1 MKKIV
6 LFPVVLFLACGC
18 VDSPKNCVPC
28 PVPYETSAASA
39 AFPVIAE
46 GFAGATCEVDARVS
60 ADGKVFAIDSS
71 KAGSEFAWRRY
82 GLATKKGLLSKGNRY
97 VISFDAKVEGF
108 GKDAFLYVL
117 VRPRTEPSSHLDAGS
132 FAVRPVTNGWQHVE
146 LPCAIDADMDYRVQ
160 IHSHNR
166 IKAEMRNFTVRRK
179 PPMTFTPISGTPE
192 KWTADVPDV
201 PKGAKEFD
209 VDLPQA
215 GTGLVLDAAAF
226 GVSESN
232 PDNTKALLA
241 ALAAAKE
248 RKASRLVVKKGFYR
262 LTGNASITLE
272 GLTNFTFDAQ
282 GSTFQAFRRS
292 QAFMD
297 IQNCTRTRVMN
308 FKLDWDW
315 AKDPLASLVK
325 VTKVDANSFEFTFV
339 DYTAFPR
346 RDMRLAIISAFDP
359 KTRSVGIEDGVTR
372 GFEFVRG
379 RNKKTDYTWVAPN
392 VVRVKEAPGRL
403 AVGQL
408 YRLQHYYYD
417 MNGFTLGGNEHLRLE
432 NIDVLST
439 PGHAFVMSGTQK
451 YTLFD
456 HVNIVAPKND
466 PRRVITCTADHL
478 HVARSCGFIK
488 LENCEFSLGADD
500 IFNMHDNSGFAR
512 KHGTR
517 TVRTQNARAM
527 ASAKLGATIELRH
540 GDYSPTGFFGRLV
553 DRKVIDAKK
562 AVFDLTFDQ
571 DVPEQTT
578 DGFVLFDWTYDTHN
592 VIVRNCFFHD
602 NRARGLLILARDVT
616 VENNV
621 FRHHEMGAI
630 KIETGYTFN
639 VWSEGYGVSNVVIRG
654 NLFDNV
660 NPSGSNGGHRQ
671 RSVYTGIYLR
681 TDPSPDTTDYPIIRD
696 ILFEKNT
703 FRDSCG
709 VVGYL
714 TSVKN
719 IIFRDNVFDDPTPR
733 KKELAYRA
741 QFYLSNAR
749 DVKILNNTYIA
760 SPNVKA
766 PGVEWDPL
774 TCERVLIQGN
784 RVESK

>member
-6 LFPVVLFLACGC
+6 LWSAALFLVCGC
-18 VDSPKNCVPC
+18 VDSPKNCAPC
-28 PVPYETSAASA
+28 PVPYERGVADKN
-39 AFPVIAE
+39 FPLIAE
-46 GFAGATCEVDARVS
+46 GFTEATCEHDARVS
-60 ADGKVFAIDSS
+60 ADGKTLSIDSS
-71 KAGSEFAWRRY
+71 MLGSEFAWRRY
-82 GLATKKGLLSKGNRY
+82 ALATKKGLLTAKNRY

-117 VRPRTEPSSHLDAGS
+117 VRPRTEPSNHFDAGT
-132 FAVRPVTNGWQHVE
+132 FAVRPETKDWQHVE
-146 LPCAIDADMDYRVQ
+146 LPFEIDADRDYYLQV
-160 IHSHNR
+160 HSHNR
-166 IKAEMRNFTVRRK
+166 IKAELRNFKVQRK
-179 PPMTFTPISGTPE
+179 PPMRFTPIAGMPE
-192 KWTADVPDV
+192 KWTANVPDA
-201 PKGAKEFD
+201 PRGAKEFD
-209 VDLPQA
+209 VDLPRA
-215 GTGLVLDAAAF
+215 GTGPVLDAATF

-232 PDNTKALLA
+232 PDNAKALLA

-248 RKASRLVVKKGFYR
+248 RRASRLEVKKGFYR
-262 LTGNASITLE
+262 LTGNASITLD
-272 GLTNFTFDAQ
+272 GLTDFTFDAK
-282 GSTFQAFRRS
+282 GSTFQSCRS
-292 QAFMD
+292 SRAFMD

-325 VTKVDANSFEFTFV
+325 VTKVDTNSFDFTFV

-417 MNGFTLGGNEHLRLE
+417 MNGFTLNSNEHLRLE

-439 PGHAFVMSGTQK
+439 PGHAFVMGGTQK

-456 HVNIVAPKND
+456 HVNIVAPKDD

-478 HVARSCGFIK
+478 HVSKSRGFIK
-488 LENCEFSLGADD
+488 MENCEFSLGADD
-500 IFNMHDNSGFAR
+500 IFNMHDCSGFAR
-512 KHGTR
+512 KIGPR
-517 TVRTQNARAM
+517 TVRTQNARVM
-527 ASAKLGATIELRH
+527 AHAKMGATIELRH
-540 GDYSPTGFFGRLV
+540 GDYSPTGFFGKLV

-562 AVFDLTFDQ
+562 SVFDLTFDL
-571 DVPEQTT
+571 DIPEQTT

-602 NRARGLLILARDVT
+602 NRARGILILARDVT
-616 VENNV
+616 IENNV

-660 NPSGSNGGHRQ
+660 NPSGSNAGHRQ

-696 ILFEKNT
+696 ILFENNT
-703 FRDSCG
+703 FRDTCG
-709 VVGYL
+709 VIGYL

-719 IIFRDNVFDDPTPR
+719 IIFRDNVFEDPTPR
-733 KKELAYRA
+733 RKELDYRA

-774 TCERVLIQGN
+774 TCDRVLIQGN
-784 RVESK
+784 RVKAK

>member
-1 MKKIV
+1 MKKNVLLSMMLSIV
-6 LFPVVLFLACGC
+6 SGC
-18 VDSPKNCVPC
+18 VDTNKNEVPGE
-28 PVPYETSAASA
+28 VSYERGVADRN
-39 AFPVIAE
+39 FPIIVE
-46 GFAGATCEVDARVS
+46 GFAGTACENGARLS
-60 ADGKVFAIDSS
+60 ADGKILSIDGS
-71 KAGSEFAWRRY
+71 KSGRDFVWRRY
-82 GLATKKGLLSKGNRY
+82 ALATKPGLLAATNRY
-97 VISFDAKVEGF
+97 ALSFDAKVQGLDENS
-108 GKDAFLYVL
+108 FLYVL
-117 VRPRTEPSSHLDAGS
+117 VRPRTASSDRLDAGTV
-132 FAVRPVTNGWQHVE
+132 AVRPVTNGWQHVE
-146 LPCAIDADMDYRVQ
+146 LPFSVNTNMDYCVQ
-160 IHSHNR
+160 IHSRNR
-166 IKAEMRNFTVRRK
+166 IKAEIRNFTLRWN
-179 PPMTFTPISGTPE
+179 PPMMFTPIAGTQE
-192 KWTADVPDV
+192 KWTALVPDV

-209 VDLPQA
+209 VNLPRA

-232 PDNTKALLA
+232 SDNTAALAA

-248 RKASRLVVKKGFYR
+248 RKASRLEIRKGFYR
-262 LTGNASITLE
+262 FTSNASITLE
-272 GLTNFTFDAQ
+272 GMTDFTFDAK
-282 GSTFQAFRRS
+282 GSTFQSLRRRCE
-292 QAFMD
+292 FME
-297 IQNCTRTRVMN
+297 ILNCKRTRVMN
-308 FKLDWDW
+308 FKLDWNW
-315 AKDPLASLVK
+315 TKDPLASLVK
-325 VTKVDANSFEFTFV
+325 VTKIAENSFDLTFV
-339 DYTAFPR
+339 DYSEFPR

-359 KTRSVGIEDGVTR
+359 KTRSVGVEDGVTR
-372 GFEFVRG
+372 GFEFRRG
-379 RNKKTDYTWVAPN
+379 LNKKTNYTWAAPN
-392 VVRVKEAPGRL
+392 VVRVNETPGRL

-417 MNGFTLGGNEHLRLE
+417 MNGFGLDGNEHLRLE

-439 PGHAFVMSGTQK
+439 PGHAFRINGTQK

-456 HVNIVAPKND
+456 HVNIVAPKDD

-478 HVARSCGFIK
+478 HVSRSCGFIK
-488 LENCEFSLGADD
+488 MQNCEFSLGADD

-512 KHGTR
+512 KIGKR
-517 TVRTQNARAM
+517 TVRTRNARAM
-527 ASAKLGATIELRH
+527 AHAKIGSTIELRH
-540 GDYSPTGFFGRLV
+540 GDYSPTGFFGKLV
-553 DRKVIDAKK
+553 GRKAINAKK

-571 DVPEQTT
+571 DIPDQKT

-602 NRARGLLILARDVT
+602 NRARGILILARDVT
-616 VENNV
+616 IENNV
-621 FRHHEMGAI
+621 FRHHEKGAI

-660 NPSGSNGGHRQ
+660 NPSGSFGGHRQ

-696 ILFEKNT
+696 ILFEGNT

-709 VVGYL
+709 VIGYL

-719 IIFRDNVFDDPTPR
+719 IIFRDNIFDDPTPR

-784 RVESK
+784 CVKTK